1 MLSFESP
8 FNRPLPFYDI
18 RTVVAPIKGVETLK
32 VDVADHILARYRVFF
47 LLYLKRGTAPLNS
60 SNAKSF

>member
-8 FNRPLPFYDI
+8 FNRPLPFYNI
-18 RTVVAPIKGVETLK
+18 CTVAAPIKGVETLK

-47 LLYLKRGTAPLNS
+47 ALSKEGNSPLKFI
-60 SNAKSF
+60 KC